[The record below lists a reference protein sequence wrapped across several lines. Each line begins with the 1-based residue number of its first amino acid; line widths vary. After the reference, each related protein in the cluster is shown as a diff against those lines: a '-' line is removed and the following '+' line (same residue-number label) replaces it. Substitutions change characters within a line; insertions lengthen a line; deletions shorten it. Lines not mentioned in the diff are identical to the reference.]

1 MAREILELE
10 KEQSQTNLH
19 SVERILLAQKALA
32 ELFRRIDDV
41 RERAMQTE
49 QTITEMTA
57 DIKRLDVTKRN
68 LTLSMTALK
77 RLQMLTTAYERL
89 WSMSK
94 SREYREC
101 AQLLQAVVQ
110 LMVHFKSFRSIDQI
124 ATLSRNVADLQREL
138 QEQICEDFEIT
149 FAKSEIRSRRNTL
162 AEACLVMDALGDNAR
177 SRLIMWYCNTQL
189 REYRRLFRG
198 NEEVVLISA
207 LEIGQDF
214 EWKLINGA
222 LHTGRLVGQHLPS
235 IRMVQANAED
245 IRRGACQHLS
255 DGLESQ

>member
-1 MAREILELE
+1 MGREIAELE
-10 KEQSQTNLH
+10 KAQSQTNLD
-19 SVERILLAQKALA
+19 SVERIQLTQKELA

-41 RERAMQTE
+41 RERAMRTE

-57 DIKRLDVTKRN
+57 DIKRLDVMKRN
-68 LTLSMTALK
+68 LALSMTALK

-89 WSMSK
+89 WGMSK

-110 LMVHFKSFRSIDQI
+110 LMGHFKSFRSIDQI

-149 FAKSEIRSRRNTL
+149 FAKGEIRSGRNTL

-198 NEEVVLISA
+198 NDEVVLIFA
-207 LEIGQDF
+207 RRIEGDF
-214 EWKLINGA
+214 ESELTNGPA
-222 LHTGRLVGQHLPS
+222 
-235 IRMVQANAED
+235 
-245 IRRGACQHLS
+245 
-255 DGLESQ
+255 